1 MLAAC
6 VIDDADLE
14 AGRPVDKRTSQR
26 YDRASSPGGAYLSGS
41 WIPYEYRTV
50 LPAVDHSPVRQAA
63 TASTARSAGLL
74 RAVAMTNVL
83 SQELLE
89 HAPASAI
96 DAIEHRAEQVTA
108 AVREQIR
115 A

>member
-1 MLAAC
+1 MEAPAQLAA
-6 VIDDADLE
+6 DLQ
-14 AGRPVDKRTSQR
+14 AFFGPLQMT
-26 YDRASSPGGAYLSGS
+26 Y
-41 WIPYEYRTV
+41 V
-50 LPAVDHSPVRQAA
+50 L
-63 TASTARSAGLL
+63 G
-74 RAVAMTNVL
+74 
-83 SQELLE
+83 QELLE